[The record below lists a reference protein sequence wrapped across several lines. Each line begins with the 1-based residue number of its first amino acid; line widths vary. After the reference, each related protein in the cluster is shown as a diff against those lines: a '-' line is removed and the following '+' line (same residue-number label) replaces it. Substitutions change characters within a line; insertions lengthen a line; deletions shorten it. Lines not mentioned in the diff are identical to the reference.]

1 MSISDG
7 VFRNSI
13 IACKKCPRLVD
24 YLLETKNHQRK
35 NGFSKKDYWSK
46 PVPSFGS
53 IYSKI
58 LIVGL
63 APGRHGANR
72 TGRPFTG
79 DYAGKIL
86 YRALYETKL
95 SNTEEAKSLNDR
107 LELKNVRITNSVK
120 CAPPNNKP
128 SNSEIQNCRPY
139 LIEEIR
145 MMKNLK
151 FVLALGT
158 VAHKQVVY
166 SIGEKQNH
174 FKFTHCKIHQ
184 IPNKKWKLVNSYHP
198 SRYNINTKRLS
209 YNMFLEVI
217 KKLTH

>member
-7 VFRNSI
+7 VFRDSI

-95 SNTEEAKSLNDR
+95 SNTEEVKSLNDR

-128 SNSEIQNCRPY
+128 LP
-139 LIEEIR
+139 
-145 MMKNLK
+145 
-151 FVLALGT
+151 F
-158 VAHKQVVY
+158 
-166 SIGEKQNH
+166 
-174 FKFTHCKIHQ
+174 
-184 IPNKKWKLVNSYHP
+184 
-198 SRYNINTKRLS
+198 
-209 YNMFLEVI
+209 
-217 KKLTH
+217 